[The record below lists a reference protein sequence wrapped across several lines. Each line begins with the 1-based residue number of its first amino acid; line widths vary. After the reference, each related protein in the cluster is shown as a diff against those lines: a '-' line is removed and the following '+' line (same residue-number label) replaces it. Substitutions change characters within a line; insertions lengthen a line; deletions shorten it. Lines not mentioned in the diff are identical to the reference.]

1 MVRGPVG
8 TVCILLLSNHA
19 GVSDCFMIRQNVAIL
34 GNRSSD
40 ETPAYNDQGCTLSC
54 IEWWSPKCNSSFH
67 KNRCIYRYKIW
78 ISESTRIAIVG
89 ILAGLIHWY
98 TWGTSMNLQLSAR
111 KTTTMTT
118 ATTTTT
124 SMERVGV
131 KRSSRARKENDLN
144 MTLMCRN
151 LSEENIIR
159 TRNLKLSFGKVNQL
173 MGHLRIGHEAGR
185 LLMIAQEYG
194 SNEAP
199 TSDIPTYST
208 LNWYIMYANVVS
220 LVYNNVSPDASINT
234 RLVRGHLQLRGAQ
247 PGRCFPSFS
256 ACVKAWHWKSR
267 HGGHRPDTEV
277 TGERGCPMVS
287 VNKWR
292 HAAFDV
298 FGVSTR
304 RTGGKISLQYSERI
318 SRVHANRVH
327 ASTLQILCFRAEWP
341 DPSSSENST
350 GSSAA
355 VLQAIFAE
363 RRKNPLLS
371 SFQTFCVKQ
380 AKKTIDKGFVDYR
393 RVPGKYASNFWGY

>member
-19 GVSDCFMIRQNVAIL
+19 GVSDCFMIHQNIAVL

-54 IEWWSPKCNSSFH
+54 IEWWSPKSNSSFH

-124 SMERVGV
+124 SMEHVGV

-220 LVYNNVSPDASINT
+220 LVSHIIMYHQMPVSTPVWCEVICISEERNRA
-234 RLVRGHLQLRGAQ
+234 VAFHLSV
-247 PGRCFPSFS
+247 P
-256 ACVKAWHWKSR
+256 VW
-267 HGGHRPDTEV
+267 RPDIGNHGTEG
-277 TGERGCPMVS
+277 TGQTQ
-287 VNKWR
+287 KWR
-292 HAAFDV
+292 KSEGVQWCPPTNDVMLHLTCLAFQLEEQEEKYHC
-298 FGVSTR
+298 STR
-304 RTGGKISLQYSERI
+304 
-318 SRVHANRVH
+318 
-327 ASTLQILCFRAEWP
+327 
-341 DPSSSENST
+341 
-350 GSSAA
+350 
-355 VLQAIFAE
+355 
-363 RRKNPLLS
+363 
-371 SFQTFCVKQ
+371 
-380 AKKTIDKGFVDYR
+380 KG
-393 RVPGKYASNFWGY
+393 